1 MFRKTMASSQDG
13 GRDSQQLPPGRHGLP
28 RSFVVQNQRERILAA
43 VADVT
48 SAASYAEM
56 TVADIIVCA
65 GVSRRTFYEHF
76 ANKQDAYLAAYDE
89 AVGRLLEGVRWA
101 YGSRETFPERMLA
114 GLELFVTVLAADP
127 AFARMCIVEVTSAGP
142 EALQRRDATMG
153 EFARMIDDNARALL
167 PNEPPSPV
175 VGETVV
181 GGLYEVIYTRILR
194 GEVRTL
200 PSLLPDLLYAG
211 LLAYMGPEAAL
222 AEREKLADRRVGMEI
237 PGLGTA
243 ARPGPARAPR

>member
-1 MFRKTMASSQDG
+1 MASSQDG
-13 GRDSQQLPPGRHGLP
+13 GRDAQQLPPGRHGLS

-76 ANKQDAYLAAYDE
+76 DNKQDAYLAAYDE

-101 YGSRETFPERMLA
+101 YGSRETFPGRLRA
-114 GLELFVTVLAADP
+114 ALELFVTVLAADP

-142 EALQRRDATMG
+142 EALQRRDATMA
-153 EFARMIDDNARALL
+153 EFARMIDENARALL
-167 PNEPPSPV
+167 PTEPPSPV

-194 GEVRTL
+194 GEVRFL

-211 LLAYMGPEAAL
+211 LLPYVGPDTAR
-222 AEREKLADRRVGMEI
+222 AERDRLAAEGVGLDM
-237 PGLGTA
+237 PGLGSQ
-243 ARPGPARAPR
+243 ARPRPARAPR

>member
-1 MFRKTMASSQDG
+1 MASSHDG

-101 YGSRETFPERMLA
+101 YGSKDTFAERMRA

-127 AFARMCIVEVTSAGP
+127 AFARMCIVEVTSAGA

-153 EFARMIDDNARALL
+153 EFARMIDENARALL
-167 PNEPPSPV
+167 PSEPPSPV

-200 PSLLPDLLYAG
+200 PALVPDLLYAG
-211 LLAYMGPEAAL
+211 LLPYMGPEAAL
-222 AEREKLADRRVGMEI
+222 AERERLAEEGI
-237 PGLGTA
+237 GLDLPALGRA
-243 ARPGPARAPR
+243 ARPGPAPAPQ

>member
-1 MFRKTMASSQDG
+1 MFRNTMPPSQDG
-13 GRDSQQLPPGRHGLP
+13 ARDSQQLPPGRHGLP

-101 YGSRETFPERMLA
+101 YSTRETFPDRMRA
-114 GLELFVTVLAADP
+114 ALELFVTVLAADP

-153 EFARMIDDNARALL
+153 EFARMMDENARALL
-167 PNEPPSPV
+167 PNEPPTPV

-200 PSLLPDLLYAG
+200 PALVPDLLYAG
-211 LLAYMGPEAAL
+211 LLPYVGPEAAL
-222 AEREKLADRRVGMEI
+222 TERERLAEEGIGLDIPALGRV
-237 PGLGTA
+237 
-243 ARPGPARAPR
+243 ARPGPARAPQ